1 MRTRS
6 AIRDGAE
13 YGAALVVL
21 KTLEWAPRA
30 LADRLARVYASLLD
44 RAMRRLRRVAYRNL
58 ALALPELGA
67 ARHREIV
74 DGVFRSIARVL
85 VAFAKFPAIRRDSVK
100 HRDSVEQWIRCE
112 GLEYVEAAL
121 REGRGV
127 LFATAHFG
135 NWELSAFAHA
145 LLAAPMD
152 VVVRPLDNPWIDAA
166 VERRRGLS
174 GNRTIGKQE
183 YARAI
188 LKALGANRAV
198 GILVDQNSAADAGV
212 FVDFFGVKACA
223 GVGFA
228 KLAARSGAAV
238 IPGFAVWEDAEKRY
252 VLRFRPPIEIT
263 GDAARDTQTVQSEL
277 ERAIR
282 QYPDQWLWI
291 HRRWK
296 TRPPGKAEIY

>member
-6 AIRDGAE
+6 AIRNGAE
-13 YGAALVVL
+13 YGAALAVL
-21 KTLEWAPRA
+21 KTLEWTPPA
-30 LADRLARVYASLLD
+30 LALALARTYARLLD
-44 RAMRRLRRVAYRNL
+44 CALPRLRRVAYRNL

-67 ARHREIV
+67 ARQREIV

-85 VAFAKFPAIRRDSVK
+85 VAFAKFPAIRRDTVK
-100 HRDSVEQWIRCE
+100 QWLRCE
-112 GLEYVEAAL
+112 GLEYVEEAL
-121 REGRGV
+121 RQGRGV
-127 LFATAHFG
+127 LFATAHLG
-135 NWELSAFAHA
+135 NWELSAYAHA

-152 VVVRPLDNPWIDAA
+152 VVVRPFDNPLIDARI
-166 VERRRGLS
+166 ERRRGLS
-174 GNRTIGKQE
+174 GNRMIGKKE
-183 YARAI
+183 YARSI
-188 LKALGANRAV
+188 LKALAANRAV

-223 GVGFA
+223 GTGFV

-238 IPGFAVWEDAEKRY
+238 IPGFAVWEEAEKRY
-252 VLRFRPPIEIT
+252 VLRFRPPVPMT
-263 GDAARDTQTVQSEL
+263 GDAARDTQLVQSEL

-296 TRPPGKAEIY
+296 TRPQGEADLY